1 MATPTSSTAK
11 MTKNGVLISDR
22 RLTPI
27 DSSLAVTLKVGLR
40 GLRMTDTTAGNRW
53 TVCTYS

>member
-1 MATPTSSTAK
+1 
-11 MTKNGVLISDR
+11 MTKKGVLISDR

-40 GLRMTDTTAGNRW
+40 GLKITDTTAGSRW
-53 TVCTYS
+53 MVCTYS